1 MVICLERGAD
11 LHMAQQIP
19 LPLTVS
25 CFSKIKIGFTFLVL
39 AHPGSPGQ
47 RAVKQV
53 CQGVSAYSAYST
65 LLVRVQRPL
74 AASSVAPCLPTM
86 WMSDVCRAERLAALT
101 KFLKTVPS
109 AEVTPS
115 SFGSIIVDDSVV
127 KLIEEEVTRTN
138 VSDAAGLCRTI
149 FAVE

>member
-1 MVICLERGAD
+1 
-11 LHMAQQIP
+11 
-19 LPLTVS
+19 
-25 CFSKIKIGFTFLVL
+25 
-39 AHPGSPGQ
+39 
-47 RAVKQV
+47 
-53 CQGVSAYSAYST
+53 
-65 LLVRVQRPL
+65 
-74 AASSVAPCLPTM
+74 M
-86 WMSDVCRAERLAALT
+86 WMCDVCRAERLAALT

-127 KLIEEEVTRTN
+127 KLIEEEVIRTN